1 MPNTYEIKRV
11 VAYEHGKEKTIVDI
25 LKKSQDEKYIEVLIP
40 FSDPIA
46 ESPELQDASVRAM
59 EHQHTTDDIF
69 DVLSSLKDEI
79 DAKIILSIYLN
90 TAFAY
95 GYENFCR
102 RAEDAGVY
110 GLNIKD
116 MPFKE
121 RDEIKSHA
129 KEHGLEIVHTIATER
144 PEALEDIL
152 SNSNDVIYVSNV
164 MKNKCVNDGFQ
175 ELIKQILGTHSID
188 ILLESR

>member
-1 MPNTYEIKRV
+1 MPNTYEIKRI
-11 VAYEHGKEKTIVDI
+11 VAYEHGKEKTIEDI

-69 DVLSSLKDEI
+69 DILSSLKDEI

-95 GYENFCR
+95 GYENFCK
-102 RAEDAGVY
+102 RAKDAGIY
-110 GLNIKD
+110 GLKIKD

-121 RDEIKSHA
+121 RSEIESHTRA
-129 KEHGLEIVHTIATER
+129 HNLRIVHTIATER
-144 PEALEDIL
+144 PEVLGDVL
-152 SNSNDVIYVSNV
+152 SNSNNVIAISQNRRFKYSWVLCRPN
-164 MKNKCVNDGFQ
+164 
-175 ELIKQILGTHSID
+175 
-188 ILLESR
+188 